1 MCKRLGAGH
10 IPMPRAALLDLQ
22 RFANRYVKE
31 NYRPLAPDEV
41 PSIRAWLAGSNY
53 TATRVSELLETARRR
68 GLDVDDNGVGRLD
81 HARSAR
87 INSFVKA
94 EFYKA
99 YKAPRL
105 ICSRS
110 DYAKCIYG
118 PISSAIERVVYGT
131 DHHFIKHVPI
141 PDRPKYI
148 GSLGLEGKVVVESD
162 YSSFE
167 SHFTSDIM
175 HALEL
180 VLYRHMLQNIRN
192 YCGLDLSTDSG
203 FEQLFAPITSTNRI
217 RLLDSDYLIHATRM
231 SGEMF
236 TSLGNG
242 FSNLIISLWMFD
254 RCGVSGVDGVV
265 EGDDGLFL
273 VPAKFAEQ
281 IPKPDDF
288 ASMGFAVK
296 LDVKPSVNRASFC
309 GMVFAVETEHIL
321 RDPIWTLGR
330 LGWVFR
336 RVVNSRGKA
345 MGLCKAKLLSMLY
358 ECHGC
363 PILGPCAIRGIAL
376 LKGVR
381 PDWSQDDHR
390 WDPNWASRL
399 LRLEQLDCERL
410 SMPRIE
416 DRRLFAEHFLVSIEE
431 QLRIEQ
437 EIAECTDIGRL
448 LSGSALR
455 GMFERLADQSW
466 RDTWEERVF
475 HAIPGMSLE
484 LCTQPERVN
493 EPLITDPVFISFSKG
508 LDTNRLPETGG

>member
-1 MCKRLGAGH
+1 
-10 IPMPRAALLDLQ
+10 MPRAALLDLQ
-22 RFANRYVKE
+22 RFAHRYVRE
-31 NYRPLAPDEV
+31 NYRPLAPDEI
-41 PSIRAWLAGSNY
+41 PTIRAWLAGSNY
-53 TATRVSELLETARRR
+53 SASRSRDLIETARRG
-68 GLDVDDNGVGRLD
+68 GLDVDDTGVGHIDL
-81 HARSAR
+81 ARSAR

-94 EFYKA
+94 EFYKS

-105 ICSRS
+105 ICSRN

-148 GSLGLEGKVVVESD
+148 ESLGLEGKVVVESD

-180 VLYRHMLQNIRN
+180 VLYKHMLQNIRN
-192 YCGLDLSTDSG
+192 YCGLDLSTDFG
-203 FEQLFAPITSTNRI
+203 FEQLFRPVTSTNRI
-217 RLLDSDYLIHATRM
+217 RLLGSDYSVSATRM

-242 FSNLIISLWMFD
+242 FSNLIVCLWMFD
-254 RCGVSGVDGVV
+254 RCAITGVDGVV

-273 VPAKFAEQ
+273 VPNRFAGQIPGPDRFAEL
-281 IPKPDDF
+281 
-288 ASMGFAVK
+288 GFSVK

-330 LGWVFR
+330 LGWCHR
-336 RVVNSRGKA
+336 RLVNTRGKA
-345 MGLCKAKLLSMLY
+345 LGLCKAKLLSMLY

-363 PILGPCAIRGIAL
+363 PILGPCAVRGLAL
-376 LKGVR
+376 LKGIR
-381 PDWSQDDHR
+381 ADWSQDDHR
-390 WDPNWASRL
+390 WEPDWADRL
-399 LRLEQLDCERL
+399 LRLEQLDPQRL
-410 SMPRIE
+410 SMPADE
-416 DRRLFAEHFLVSIEE
+416 DRRLYAEHFDVSVEE
-431 QLRIEQ
+431 QLAIER
-437 EIAECTDIGRL
+437 EFLEASDVIHLLEGR
-448 LSGSALR
+448 ALR

-475 HAIPGMSLE
+475 HANLGMSLA
-484 LCTQPERVN
+484 LVTQPERVN
-493 EPLITDPVFISFSKG
+493 VPVITDPVYLSFVTNSP
-508 LDTNRLPETGG
+508 TNRLPETGG